1 MCGFTQSNRATVPF
15 RFYPNLA
22 IFVLHSRPS
31 GAHAHVERPLTAA
44 LTHGAALTQNPSLF
58 TVIETP
64 TFTRLWTDYWDED
77 ERGEFV
83 AWLVENAEAGDVIRG
98 SGGCRKVRWK
108 RAGTGKRGGVRVI
121 CYNRLA
127 DGAIHLLLIYAK
139 GVRNDINVKMLDGI
153 RRTLDGEDD

>member
-1 MCGFTQSNRATVPF
+1 M
-15 RFYPNLA
+15 LA
-22 IFVLHSRPS
+22 LRGRS
-31 GAHAHVERPLTAA
+31 TAA

-64 TFTRLWTDYWDED
+64 VFSRLWTDYWDED

-83 AWLVENAEAGDVIRG
+83 AWLVENAELGDVIRG

-108 RAGTGKRGGVRVI
+108 RPGRGKRGGVRVI
-121 CYNRLA
+121 YYNRIA
-127 DGAIHLLLIYAK
+127 DKVIYLLLIYAK
-139 GVRNDINVKMLDGI
+139 GVRDDIGAKTLDRI

>member
-1 MCGFTQSNRATVPF
+1 MFFRADE
-15 RFYPNLA
+15 RRLA
-22 IFVLHSRPS
+22 
-31 GAHAHVERPLTAA
+31 AHAQGQCCFPAA
-44 LTHGAALTQNPSLF
+44 LTHGAALTQTSTLF

-64 TFTRLWTDYWDED
+64 TFTRLWPDYWDED

-83 AWLVENAEAGDVIRG
+83 TWLVENAEAGTVIRG

-121 CYNRLA
+121 HYNRLA
-127 DGAIHLLLIYAK
+127 AGAIYLLLIYSK
-139 GVRNDINVKMLDGI
+139 GARDDIDATTLNRI